1 MKKNLKKWIFNYM
14 IYGYFFSLILINLY
28 SYIEFR
34 KLDFSLRILIGSFFM
49 GFAFLAIVS
58 IYKYLF
64 LELIKTWKSSGIVG
78 KILLI
83 MGIGYVGAYVIIKIL
98 GVI

>member
-1 MKKNLKKWIFNYM
+1 M
-14 IYGYFFSLILINLY
+14 
-28 SYIEFR
+28 
-34 KLDFSLRILIGSFFM
+34 FFM

-58 IYKYLF
+58 AYKYLF

-83 MGIGYVGAYVIIKIL
+83 MGIGYVRAYVIIKIL
-98 GVI
+98 GVV

>member
-1 MKKNLKKWIFNYM
+1 M
-14 IYGYFFSLILINLY
+14 
-28 SYIEFR
+28 
-34 KLDFSLRILIGSFFM
+34 FFM
-49 GFAFLAIVS
+49 GFAFLTIVS
-58 IYKYLF
+58 AYKYLF

-98 GVI
+98 GVV